1 MIMIMTQPEKILRA
15 ALSLPEA
22 DRADIADKLLLS
34 LDASDQR
41 EIDALWAQEAE
52 SRIEGYER
60 GEIEAIPGEEV
71 FAAVRARQRR

>member
-1 MIMIMTQPEKILRA
+1 MTQSREVLRA
-15 ALSLPEA
+15 ALLLPEA
-22 DRADIADKLLLS
+22 DRADIADKLLMS

-52 SRIEGYER
+52 SRIESYDR

-71 FAAVRARQRR
+71 LAAVKARRSG

>member
-1 MIMIMTQPEKILRA
+1 MTQPREVLRA

-22 DRADIADKLLLS
+22 DRADIADRLLLS

-52 SRIEGYER
+52 RRIESYDR
-60 GEIEAIPGEEV
+60 GEIEAISGEEV
-71 FAAVRARQRR
+71 FAAVKARRRG